1 MYEEMCRCS
10 SLFTKFGGH
19 PMAAGLS
26 LPEENIDAFREQMNR
41 NCPLTVEQLQPKV
54 HIDVPMPVDY
64 VTNALVEEFHI
75 LAPFGKDNPKPVFA
89 DRNLR
94 ISRMWVVGKN
104 QNLYWQDKR
113 EKQADSGHPYSME
126 QLTFEE
132 NPYINI
138 TEYTQ
143 IAMLTMEV
151 AILKVLEAKGLKA
164 EMAAGLSLGEY
175 GALAAA
181 GVMELPDLFRIIR
194 MRGIYMQEA
203 YPEGGAMAAI
213 LGLDGDTVAKICGQT
228 AKETGKVVSVA
239 NYNCPG
245 QIVITGEAD
254 AVAAASE
261 ALKEAGAKRCIP
273 LKVSGPFHSAL
284 LKTAGEQLAEELKS
298 VKLSTPWIPYVSN
311 VTADYV
317 TDASQVAGLLKQ
329 QVSSPVHFTQS
340 VERMIADGVD
350 TFIEI
355 GPGKTLS
362 SFVRKID
369 RNVKVYNIEKP
380 EDLDRVMEELA
391 C

>member
-1 MYEEMCRCS
+1 MSKIAY
-10 SLFTKFGGH
+10 LFPGQGSQYIGMGK
-19 PMAAGLS
+19 
-26 LPEENIDAFREQMNR
+26 
-41 NCPLTVEQLQPKV
+41 
-54 HIDVPMPVDY
+54 
-64 VTNALVEEFHI
+64 EFHDTYPEAQAVWK
-75 LAPFGKDNPKPVFA
+75 LADKV
-89 DRNLR
+89 L
-94 ISRMWVVGKN
+94 

-132 NPYINI
+132 NPYINV

-203 YPEGGAMAAI
+203 YPEGGAMAAV
-213 LGLDGDTVAKICGQT
+213 LGLDGDIVAKICGQT

-254 AVAAASE
+254 AVEAASE

-273 LKVSGPFHSAL
+273 LKVSGPFHSAM
-284 LKTAGEQLAEELKS
+284 LKGAGEKLGEELKH
-298 VKLSTPWIPYVSN
+298 VTVHTPAIPYVAN

-317 TDASQVAGLLKQ
+317 TKEEEIKPLLEK
-329 QVSSPVHFTQS
+329 QVSSS
-340 VERMIADGVD
+340 VRWQQTIERLIADGADKFV
-350 TFIEI
+350 EI
-355 GPGKTLS
+355 GPGKTLTG
-362 SFVRKID
+362 FMRKINRD
-369 RNVKVYNIEKP
+369 VAAVNIDKYEDFEKFVA
-380 EDLDRVMEELA
+380 ESKNK
-391 C
+391 